1 MTDSRKNF
9 TAVKTLSASAPRVW
23 ALLTDFSCDAIYRD
37 GMHAALSPVKPNGY
51 DGMLSIDGTV
61 FDAAYTPYDI
71 RLTAAN
77 IRLGLRLQPA
87 PSGCTVMLVASV
99 DEDAPIQVSEA
110 GLHRFLDKL
119 ELLLTDKLTLQQA
132 PVSPHRPG
140 SGHTSVHVNKP
151 KRRRTRRTRRI
162 AAAAVLILALTA
174 GAVFALTRVSRGGKQ
189 EYVPTQ
195 TTEIDGGSSTVTMD
209 TALTLTAGMSKSEID
224 ALLGKPQ
231 STHGDTALYVSRLP
245 NAYGEAAVQ
254 VQVIYQNKVA
264 QRISALDLTAA
275 SCVGAVTGEALPAV
289 ADAAAL
295 AESAGCGVSLYRSYL
310 ENEAAVSEYHF
321 GYLDPKA
328 NFSAL
333 WQGELWARVAAD
345 GSVQTGKGYRYNGSD
360 PLFCSALQGHPFS
373 MQYANFDDYL
383 SDFAVYNLCMEVM
396 ETHYSR
402 GDLNAMLG
410 GMTDLSQFDDIA
422 LYQASMGTLEDGITP
437 AWSLTAGVNT
447 RGEFA
452 LLSAVNMRLWQQP
465 TALADCDFTSIG
477 MGTGYNDLMQTV
489 GMMPTAIYIDR
500 SYLLLGFGRFLPE
513 NSSQS
518 EQFELMV
525 QLQQSD
531 LTVTDVYINTDMQL
545 VIN

>member
-37 GMHAALSPVKPNGY
+37 GMRAALSPVEPDGF
-51 DGMLSIDGTV
+51 DGMLSIDGTA

-87 PSGCTVMLVASV
+87 PSGCTAMLVASV
-99 DEDAPIQVSEA
+99 DEDAPMQVSEA

-119 ELLLTDKLTLQQA
+119 ELLLTDSLNLKQA
-132 PVSPHRPG
+132 PTSPPLPDDG
-140 SGHTSVHVNKP
+140 PTSVYVKKP
-151 KRRRTRRTRRI
+151 KRRRTGRI
-162 AAAAVLILALTA
+162 AAAAMLILALTA
-174 GAVFALTRVSRGGKQ
+174 GAVFALTRGSRGGKQ

-289 ADAAAL
+289 ADPAAL
-295 AESAGCGVSLYRSYL
+295 AESAGCGVSLYRSCL

-360 PLFCSALQGHPFS
+360 PLFCSELQGHPFS
-373 MQYANFDDYL
+373 MQYASFDDYL

-396 ETHYSR
+396 EIHYSR
-402 GDLNAMLG
+402 GDLNAVLG
-410 GMTDLSQFDDIA
+410 GMTDLSQFDDIT
-422 LYQASMGTLEDGITP
+422 LYQASMGTLEDGSTP
-437 AWSLTAGVNT
+437 AWSFTAGVNT

-452 LLSAVNMRLWQQP
+452 LLSAINMRLWQQP
-465 TALADCDFTSIG
+465 TALADRDLTSIG

-513 NSSQS
+513 NSSQT